1 MLVQTMSC
9 WSPWLDGHDKCV
21 EESIDVTNSKN
32 NQVNAP
38 MIVQHVYTWLH
49 CLLHKNKLKKNDFLN
64 MHINNEFFNLFGV
77 K

>member
-38 MIVQHVYTWLH
+38 MIVQHVYT
-49 CLLHKNKLKKNDFLN
+49 
-64 MHINNEFFNLFGV
+64 
-77 K
+77 